1 MVTEKHPDL
10 CDLQRPICRR
20 GVLGRE
26 LTNGMVYIRHP
37 KFSSQIINRES
48 WAFLQM
54 CDGRSLEELNPRIA
68 ERLGF
73 QITLDQLRSS
83 VKQFAEQGL
92 FEGTIAVDRNYRLL
106 DASRLVT
113 CLAPLVRWLTNWWFA
128 ALTLAALV
136 CCVALLVAD
145 WGRLT
150 DEVAHAARARPVAT
164 LLLYYLTFIPIA
176 LLHELGHAIVVRYYG
191 GEVPEIVLRSNAHFA
206 VLTNKSVLKER
217 HQLIWYLSMGTV
229 VDIYIWLA
237 LLIAFHYHSNYL
249 LLVFLLPQTIYFMI
263 YSYSIFNNSDYL
275 KILAGWLS
283 QPVPTRPWN
292 FIRDSWRQRPE
303 TKRASKLVYIMTV
316 SLAVKLVVTAVL
328 IWTFGWK
335 EYRVLVLYVIYKLL
349 VYSIGHWPQWL
360 RRFSGPASRVPSQD
374 SRLLG

>member
-1 MVTEKHPDL
+1 MVTERYPDI
-10 CDLQRPICRR
+10 CNLQRPVCRS

-54 CDGRSLEELNPRIA
+54 CDGRSLEELNPQIA

-83 VKQFAEQGL
+83 VNQFAEQGL
-92 FEGTIAVDRNYRLL
+92 FEGTTEVSRNYRLL

-113 CLAPLVRWLTNWWFA
+113 FLAPLVRWLTSRWFA
-128 ALTLAALV
+128 AITLAALV
-136 CCVALLVAD
+136 SCIALLVAD

-150 DEVAHAARARPVAT
+150 DEVAHAVRARAVVT

-176 LLHELGHAIVVRYYG
+176 LLHELGHAIVIRYYG

-217 HQLIWYLSMGTV
+217 PQLIWYLSMGTV
-229 VDIYIWLA
+229 VDIYIWLT
-237 LLIAFHYHSNYL
+237 LLIAYHYHSNYL
-249 LLVFLLPQTIYFMI
+249 LLMFLLPQTIYFMI

-275 KILAGWLS
+275 KVLAGWLG

-292 FIRDSWRQRPE
+292 FIRDSWRKRPE

-328 IWTFGWK
+328 IWTFAWK
-335 EYRVLVLYVIYKLL
+335 EYRVLILYVVYKALIYA
-349 VYSIGHWPQWL
+349 IGHWQQWVSRFI
-360 RRFSGPASRVPSQD
+360 RRRPEEVTKVAVTG
-374 SRLLG
+374 

>member
-1 MVTEKHPDL
+1 MVTERHPDL
-10 CDLQRPICRR
+10 CNLQRPVCRS

-54 CDGRSLEELNPRIA
+54 CDGRSLEELNPQIA

-83 VKQFAEQGL
+83 VNQFAEQGL
-92 FEGTIAVDRNYRLL
+92 FEGTTEVSRNYRLL

-113 CLAPLVRWLTNWWFA
+113 FLAPLVRWLTSRFFA
-128 ALTLAALV
+128 AITLAALV
-136 CCVALLVAD
+136 SCIALLVAD

-150 DEVAHAARARPVAT
+150 DEVAHAVRARAVAT

-176 LLHELGHAIVVRYYG
+176 LLHELGHAIVIRYYG

-217 HQLIWYLSMGTV
+217 PQLIWYLSMGTV
-229 VDIYIWLA
+229 VDIYIWLT

-249 LLVFLLPQTIYFMI
+249 LLMFLLPQTIYFMI

-275 KILAGWLS
+275 KVLAGWLG

-292 FIRDSWRQRPE
+292 FIRDSWRKRPE

-328 IWTFGWK
+328 IWTFAWK
-335 EYRVLVLYVIYKLL
+335 EYRVLILYVVYKALIYA
-349 VYSIGHWPQWL
+349 IGHWQQWVSRFI
-360 RRFSGPASRVPSQD
+360 RRRPEEVTKVAVTG
-374 SRLLG
+374 

>member
-1 MVTEKHPDL
+1 MVTERHADL
-10 CDLQRPICRR
+10 CNLQRPVCRS

-54 CDGRSLEELNPRIA
+54 CDGRSLEELNQQIA

-83 VKQFAEQGL
+83 VNQFAEQGL
-92 FEGTIAVDRNYRLL
+92 FEGTIEVDRNYRLL

-113 CLAPLVRWLTNWWFA
+113 FLAPLVRWLTSRWFA
-128 ALTLAALV
+128 AITLAALV
-136 CCVALLVAD
+136 SCIALLVAD

-150 DEVAHAARARPVAT
+150 DEVAHAVRARPAAT

-176 LLHELGHAIVVRYYG
+176 LLHELGHAIVIRYYG

-206 VLTNKSVLKER
+206 VLTNKTVLKER
-217 HQLIWYLSMGTV
+217 PQLIWYLSMGTV
-229 VDIYIWLA
+229 VDIFIWLT
-237 LLIAFHYHSNYL
+237 LLIAFHYRSSYL
-249 LLVFLLPQTIYFMI
+249 LLMFLLPQTIYFMI

-275 KILAGWLS
+275 KVLAGWLG

-292 FIRDSWRQRPE
+292 FIRVSWRKRPE

-328 IWTFGWK
+328 IWTFAWK
-335 EYRVLVLYVIYKLL
+335 EYRVLILYVVYKALIYA
-349 VYSIGHWPQWL
+349 IGHWQQWVSRFI
-360 RRFSGPASRVPSQD
+360 RRRPEEVTKVAVTG
-374 SRLLG
+374 